1 MIVILSKIAK
11 NCLQSWK
18 GLPMPSTGVY
28 VICPVPN
35 GFSVLMLSKNTDE
48 NHAMNADEIREEL
61 AKRGIS
67 VMRKVIADDISVLNE
82 YGYEVLSYKKKY
94 YYYYVVSRPIETAE
108 VVMLADAVN
117 ASKLP
122 ATQKKALVERLS
134 SFLCSHQAES
144 VSKHIIS
151 FEKSRKGSSSLI
163 YNVDSIERA
172 INENKK
178 ISFLYFDYDDKHKKV
193 YRKDGK
199 RYVVSP
205 AYMVWNK
212 DNYYLLCF
220 SNGYADLVTYRLDKM
235 DDVKVDETEREPHPE
250 YEKFNTDEYRKQVFS
265 MFGGELCN
273 VMLSF
278 EPSILSDMFDRFG
291 DDIRIRKVDENTYS
305 VDVSVQVSKTLFA
318 WIVGTQGKVKIR
330 SPRKVLD
337 EFDTSKFKDFCP
349 EHKLHDLRHTF
360 ATRCIES
367 GVSMK
372 VVQTWLGHAR
382 LDTTA
387 SIYTHLLPDF
397 IQSES
402 EKIKIL

>member
-1 MIVILSKIAK
+1 MANENNKIK
-11 NCLQSWK
+11 LLLLWD
-18 GLPMPSTGVY
+18 
-28 VICPVPN
+28 I
-35 GFSVLMLSKNTDE
+35 LSKNTDE

-67 VMRKVIADDISVLNE
+67 VMRKVIADDIAVLNE

-193 YRKDGK
+193 YRKEGK

-235 DDVKVDETEREPHPE
+235 DDVKVDETDGNASSSISCISQSDKTDFLIPQFYQRSIPKTEILVIGPTAFVDFFRMMLYLLADIKNVRKYHLCNGSCAICRDIS
-250 YEKFNTDEYRKQVFS
+250 YNNTTFFGCCRIHYVVSRSKHTDILQFGQGSHVIGVDDYFIRQNHFS
-265 MFGGELCN
+265 SGCAFQYFFGGSTVIN
-273 VMLSF
+273 
-278 EPSILSDMFDRFG
+278 
-291 DDIRIRKVDENTYS
+291 
-305 VDVSVQVSKTLFA
+305 
-318 WIVGTQGKVKIR
+318 GT
-330 SPRKVLD
+330 
-337 EFDTSKFKDFCP
+337 F
-349 EHKLHDLRHTF
+349 
-360 ATRCIES
+360 
-367 GVSMK
+367 
-372 VVQTWLGHAR
+372 
-382 LDTTA
+382 
-387 SIYTHLLPDF
+387 
-397 IQSES
+397 SES
-402 EKIKIL
+402 FQTFP